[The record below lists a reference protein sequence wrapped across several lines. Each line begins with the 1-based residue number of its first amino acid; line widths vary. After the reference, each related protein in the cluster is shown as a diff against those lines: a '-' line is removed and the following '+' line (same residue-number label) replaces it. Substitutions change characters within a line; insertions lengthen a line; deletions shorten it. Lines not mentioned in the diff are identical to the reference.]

1 MICTLSGLI
10 YPKQISAS
18 TLFKL
23 YLKLHLNPELSFFK
37 KKKKSIYMSSV
48 LCLKNFKTFL

>member
-18 TLFKL
+18 TLFKV
-23 YLKLHLNPELSFFK
+23 YLNLHLSPKLPFFLEK
-37 KKKKSIYMSSV
+37 KVFIRLLFFS
-48 LCLKNFKTFL
+48 

>member
-23 YLKLHLNPELSFFK
+23 YLNLHLSPELPFFLE
-37 KKKKSIYMSSV
+37 KSIYMPSV
-48 LCLKNFKTFL
+48 FFL